1 MPIDGW
7 LGFLAVALLI
17 AVNALFVAGEFALV
31 AADAARI
38 NALGAEGG
46 RRARVVAGL
55 RRRLSFHL
63 SGAQLGITLSSLVLG
78 FVAQDTIGSF
88 LGFIPGIE
96 ADGASTAALA
106 LLVATVSQLLFGELI
121 PKNLAIARPE
131 GVSLFLAP
139 ILAAYGKFASPV
151 IRSFD
156 ASANWLVRRMGVEP
170 AEELSSTRSREEL
183 AYVIKNSSVQGTMAD
198 DVLVRLERVIRFGD
212 RNVADILIPRADV
225 VAVRAVSP
233 LADLTALS
241 IETGRS
247 RFPVIGDDLDDL
259 RGMVE
264 VTDVLAIELGER
276 SEATVEQIAREPLVV
291 PEGRA
296 LDRLLDD
303 FRAADARFA
312 VVVDEHGGTAGIVTL
327 EDLLEELV
335 GEIDDEYDQVAV
347 THTRRAGLLEVDA
360 SLHLDDVGELIGDSL
375 PDGPYETIGGFTLW
389 LAGRIPS
396 VGERLAWGD
405 WAFDVLEADR
415 RRVSRIAIRHVPAPE
430 QTPGASR

>member
-88 LGFIPGIE
+88 LGFIPGVE

-212 RNVADILIPRADV
+212 RNVADILIPRA
-225 VAVRAVSP
+225 
-233 LADLTALS
+233 
-241 IETGRS
+241 
-247 RFPVIGDDLDDL
+247 
-259 RGMVE
+259 
-264 VTDVLAIELGER
+264 
-276 SEATVEQIAREPLVV
+276 
-291 PEGRA
+291 
-296 LDRLLDD
+296 
-303 FRAADARFA
+303 
-312 VVVDEHGGTAGIVTL
+312 
-327 EDLLEELV
+327 
-335 GEIDDEYDQVAV
+335 
-347 THTRRAGLLEVDA
+347 
-360 SLHLDDVGELIGDSL
+360 
-375 PDGPYETIGGFTLW
+375 
-389 LAGRIPS
+389 
-396 VGERLAWGD
+396 
-405 WAFDVLEADR
+405 
-415 RRVSRIAIRHVPAPE
+415 
-430 QTPGASR
+430 